1 MSATVTL
8 SSKGQIAIPSAAR
21 KALNLAPGHRLWV
34 DVRDGVLVVVPIGE
48 DPIEQ
53 LSGLY
58 AEIWED
64 VDAQEYVDQERDAW
78 EDS

>member
-8 SSKGQIAIPSAAR
+8 SSKGQISIPSAAR
-21 KALNLAPGHRLWV
+21 KALNLAPGRRLWV
-34 DVRDGVLVVVPIGE
+34 DVRDGVLVIVPIDE

-53 LSGLY
+53 LSGLH
-58 AEIWED
+58 AELWED